1 MKYYKIILA
10 GKGAELYPF
19 ELNTKQY
26 ETFRDNG
33 VEQDEM
39 ECDDICL
46 NYLTLVEY
54 MKIVINI
61 LLKS

>member
-19 ELNTKQY
+19 QLNTKQY

-39 ECDDICL
+39 EKL
-46 NYLTLVEY
+46 F
-54 MKIVINI
+54 MKQNFWI
-61 LLKS
+61 